1 MGLEIFYDIHAP
13 DDWSSGRIRSVL
25 SKARDVALGLG
36 FAEVGKVEP
45 NDPDCPKSICLK
57 HCPKQY
63 SYLAVDAESGWFFR
77 TWPGERCET
86 AFFGLCR
93 FPGCIV
99 KDGLSIGTGYGK
111 GWHYHTWCK
120 TQYAD
125 VVSRAHFLK
134 CHLGIIQILDCLK
147 RSGLVVNVRDG
158 GDYWKSRKLERLIKR
173 LEDMHCAVA
182 AVAGAVK
189 DAAESL
195 PGAVVAPITAH
206 KNFERLEA
214 KGVEV
219 MRRRRAKNTWRTA

>member
-1 MGLEIFYDIHAP
+1 MIGVLDASEAYSQRRGISLSDLGSLKLEKWNRMTRIVPSPFA
-13 DDWSSGRIRSVL
+13 SSTAQR
-25 SKARDVALGLG
+25 K
-36 FAEVGKVEP
+36 
-45 NDPDCPKSICLK
+45 
-57 HCPKQY
+57 Y

-134 CHLGIIQILDCLK
+134 CHLGVIQILDCLK

-158 GDYWKSRKLERLIKR
+158 GDYWRSRKLERLIKR
-173 LEDMHCAVA
+173 LEEMHCAVA
-182 AVAGAVK
+182 ALAGAVK

-195 PGAVVAPITAH
+195 PGSIVAPITAH
-206 KNFERLEA
+206 KSFERLEA

-219 MRRRRAKNTWRTA
+219 MRRKRAKNTRRTA